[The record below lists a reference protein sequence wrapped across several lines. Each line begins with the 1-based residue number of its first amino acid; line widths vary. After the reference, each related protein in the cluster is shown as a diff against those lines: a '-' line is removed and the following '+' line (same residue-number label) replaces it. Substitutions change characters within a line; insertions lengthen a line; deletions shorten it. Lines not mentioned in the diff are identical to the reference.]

1 MKNVSKKNLD
11 FLDKIRISHRGLF
24 DKNNPENSIGAFK
37 NSIKKGV
44 PIELDVH
51 ILKDNTVIVFHD
63 ADTKRMTDK
72 LVVLKDSVYD
82 DIKDLKLKNTGY
94 GIPKFIE
101 VLELVDGD
109 VLLDIEIKYDVKNFK
124 ICREVCKYLDN
135 YKGNFIVKS
144 FNPMYVVWF
153 RIFRPNYVRGL
164 LVSGNKGQNIRNKM
178 WFCFLKWFNV
188 FMKMDFLAFDYRF
201 LPNRSVDKIK
211 KSGIPVLL
219 YTIKGDNKVKYKD
232 YSYIYE
238 E

>member
-44 PIELDVH
+44 PIELDVR
-51 ILKDNTVIVFHD
+51 ILKDNTVVVFHD

-94 GIPKFIE
+94 GIPKFSE

-144 FNPMYVVWF
+144 FNLMYVVWF
-153 RIFRPNYVRGL
+153 RIFRPNYVRGF
-164 LVSGNKGQNIRNKM
+164 LVSVNKGQNIRNKM
-178 WFCFLKWFNV
+178 WFCFFKWLNV
-188 FMKMDFLAFDYRF
+188 FMKMDFLVFDYRF